1 MSRKYVYPILI
12 VVVTI
17 ALYYL
22 EDYIDNNPVGTTEV
36 SVDSSSD
43 TFGATLFPA
52 GDALVSRDYY
62 TLSYNE
68 THEQANWVAY
78 TLREEQVVNNDFD
91 RPYFEQDP
99 KVKSKSAHWRNYKN
113 SGYDR
118 GHLVA
123 AADMEFSYDA
133 FKDTFYT
140 SNISPQLHDF
150 NSGVWNYLEQRVRRW
165 AKENDDV
172 FVITGGV
179 LKNPMDAIGSEQ
191 VSVPNAFYKIVVD
204 SYRGEY
210 RVIAFLIPHREDIT
224 RYSDYIVS
232 VDEIE
237 QATGIDFFAKL
248 PSSQQKELQSRID
261 RLYYDI
267 D

>member
-1 MSRKYVYPILI
+1 MSITALILLEQCYTLPEML
-12 VVVTI
+12 VV
-17 ALYYL
+17 
-22 EDYIDNNPVGTTEV
+22 
-36 SVDSSSD
+36 SH
-43 TFGATLFPA
+43 
-52 GDALVSRDYY
+52 DYY

-133 FKDTFYT
+133 FKDTFFT

-179 LKNPMDAIGSEQ
+179 LKNPIDAIGSEQ
-191 VSVPNAFYKIVVD
+191 VSVPAAFYKIVVD
-204 SYRGEY
+204 NLSRG
-210 RVIAFLIPHREDIT
+210 VS
-224 RYSDYIVS
+224 RYC
-232 VDEIE
+232 
-237 QATGIDFFAKL
+237 FFDS
-248 PSSQQKELQSRID
+248 PSRGH
-261 RLYYDI
+261 
-267 D
+267 